1 MAPSRSLGRG
11 PRFVASLASLFQ
23 NKTMIASII
32 FLLSG
37 LMIVFLIHA
46 KMIETKNQ
54 KKPAILRFVS
64 MGDEHVRTLSV
75 EVAHRYTDLKGRAEF
90 FINKQFPM
98 HARNFVNKTN
108 AVIKERV
115 EKHVGDIRGSKFLK
129 KSDGLSEFFK
139 SLSEKETN
147 GRIEE
152 EGEETRQ

>member
-1 MAPSRSLGRG
+1 
-11 PRFVASLASLFQ
+11 
-23 NKTMIASII
+23 MITSII

-46 KMIETKNQ
+46 KMVEDKREE
-54 KKPAILRFVS
+54 KPAILRFVS

-75 EVAHRYTDLKGRAEF
+75 ELAHKYAEWKAKAEF
-90 FINKQFPM
+90 FVNKQFPM

-115 EKHVGDIRGSKFLK
+115 TKHVGDIRGSRFLK

-139 SLSEKETN
+139 SISEKETN
-147 GRIEE
+147 GRLEDTVVE
-152 EGEETRQ
+152 DDNTPR